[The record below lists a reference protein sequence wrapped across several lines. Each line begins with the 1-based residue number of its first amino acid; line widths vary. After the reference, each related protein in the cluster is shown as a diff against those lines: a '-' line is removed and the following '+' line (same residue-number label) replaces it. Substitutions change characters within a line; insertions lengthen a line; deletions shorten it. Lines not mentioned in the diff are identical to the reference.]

1 MGHARPP
8 VRRKRASQS
17 GRTRRRYPQ
26 RHRRKFIELRGMLLE
41 RGHKLRSETD
51 TERIS
56 HLVEEA
62 LKRGLDLAEAVRA
75 TVAQL
80 RSSFSI
86 VAITETEP
94 GRLVAAKTAT
104 PLVLG

>member
-1 MGHARPP
+1 
-8 VRRKRASQS
+8 
-17 GRTRRRYPQ
+17 
-26 RHRRKFIELRGMLLE
+26 MLLE

-51 TERIS
+51 TEMIS

-86 VAITETEP
+86 VAISETEP
-94 GRLVAAKTAT
+94 GRLVAATTAT
-104 PLVLG
+104 PLVLVSAMAKTSSPPTSPRFSSTRVSPF